1 MSMTNAAEEAL
12 LDLLFLNVDFANIG
26 DAGGLQN
33 SASAGSFYVS
43 LLEGDPGETGAVTS
57 ESTYTDYARVAVARS
72 GAGFSR
78 TGSTISN
85 VALISFP
92 PSTGG
97 TSTVTHFGI
106 HTASSGSGNMIL
118 YGALA
123 ASRTITSGNT
133 PQYAAGQLTV
143 TVD

>member
-1 MSMTNAAEEAL
+1 MSMTNTAEQAL

-26 DAGGLQN
+26 DASGLQN

-43 LLEGDPGETGAVTS
+43 LLESDPGETGSITG
-57 ESTYTDYARVAVARS
+57 ESTYTSYARVAVARD
-72 GAGFSR
+72 GTGWSR
-78 TGSTISN
+78 TSSTISN
-85 VALISFP
+85 AALVSFP
-92 PSTGG
+92 ASTGG

-118 YGALA
+118 YGELG

-133 PQYAAGQLTV
+133 PQFAAGQLTV
-143 TVD
+143 EVN

>member
-43 LLEGDPGETGAVTS
+43 LLEADPGESGSVTN
-57 ESTYTDYARVAVARS
+57 ESTYTSYARVAVARS
-72 GAGFSR
+72 GSGFSR
-78 TGSTISN
+78 TSSTISN
-85 VALISFP
+85 VALVSFP
-92 PSTGG
+92 ASTGG
-97 TSTVTHFGI
+97 SSTVTHFGI
-106 HTASSGSGNMIL
+106 HTSSSGSGNMIL
-118 YGALA
+118 YGALS

-133 PQYAAGQLTV
+133 PQFAAGQLTV
-143 TVD
+143 EVN